1 MGVEKSQRK
10 GLSEKVVA
18 VGVERIRI
26 SGTIRVGGVSSR
38 HLGVLAQLPGPLP
51 PIVVHRATMEVID
64 GVHRLVV
71 ARRRKAVSIDVVF
84 FDGAPQEAFVLA
96 IELNSARGLPLSLAD
111 RKAAAGRMLADFP
124 EWSNRRLAELAGL
137 SDKTIAAL
145 RRGSGAEYSHPTRR
159 IGRDGTAYPMD
170 ASARRRRAREFLE
183 ADPAASTRE
192 IASAAG
198 ISPTTAKDV
207 RRRLRVQL
215 GAASQYRRDG
225 EVAPEAS
232 PAGLVTGSARRPH
245 SPDRTLMAHRLRA
258 DPSLRFTEVGR
269 KLLRLLAI
277 ADPAPEEWQ
286 SMADSVPPHCA
297 SAVAELA
304 RCYAESWASL
314 ADSVSRHLG
323 TDT

>member
-71 ARRRKAVSIDVVF
+71 ARRRKAVSIDVIF

-137 SDKTIAAL
+137 SDKTIASL
-145 RRGSGAEYSHPTRR
+145 RRGGGGGGAPPPPPGGGG
-159 IGRDGTAYPMD
+159 GR
-170 ASARRRRAREFLE
+170 
-183 ADPAASTRE
+183 
-192 IASAAG
+192 
-198 ISPTTAKDV
+198 
-207 RRRLRVQL
+207 
-215 GAASQYRRDG
+215 
-225 EVAPEAS
+225 AP
-232 PAGLVTGSARRPH
+232 PPRPR
-245 SPDRTLMAHRLRA
+245 P
-258 DPSLRFTEVGR
+258 PPPPP
-269 KLLRLLAI
+269 
-277 ADPAPEEWQ
+277 PAPR
-286 SMADSVPPHCA
+286 PPGA
-297 SAVAELA
+297 PPPP
-304 RCYAESWASL
+304 R
-314 ADSVSRHLG
+314 
-323 TDT
+323 TPPT

>member
-1 MGVEKSQRK
+1 
-10 GLSEKVVA
+10 
-18 VGVERIRI
+18 
-26 SGTIRVGGVSSR
+26 
-38 HLGVLAQLPGPLP
+38 
-51 PIVVHRATMEVID
+51 
-64 GVHRLVV
+64 
-71 ARRRKAVSIDVVF
+71 
-84 FDGAPQEAFVLA
+84 
-96 IELNSARGLPLSLAD
+96 
-111 RKAAAGRMLADFP
+111 
-124 EWSNRRLAELAGL
+124 
-137 SDKTIAAL
+137 
-145 RRGSGAEYSHPTRR
+145 
-159 IGRDGTAYPMD
+159 MD

-192 IASAAG
+192 IAAAAG

-215 GAASQYRRDG
+215 GAASQYRRHG

-232 PAGLVTGSARRPH
+232 PAGLASGSAKPPH
-245 SPDRTLMAHRLRA
+245 SPDRTLMVRRLRA

-269 KLLRLLAI
+269 RLLRLLAI

-304 RCYAESWASL
+304 RCYAESWLSL